1 MPATSAAAAAI
12 SRGTAMV
19 LARAASTSP
28 PERTAAT
35 KVR

>member
-12 SRGTAMV
+12 SRGTSMI
-19 LARAASTSP
+19 LARAASTSL
-28 PERTAAT
+28 PERTAST